1 MISKLYDTPI
11 GIKLTTVW
19 PGTTR
24 IGRVVVAKVS
34 AICICFPLPN
44 FRLKKGAHPHLVYIK
59 SGVVEYTLNQLC
71 PPIYLILIQNTSR
84 IYITQLHFTIQKIP
98 NIPICMAFFEIITL
112 IRSHFTKYFHS
123 KIMCMQKILHILSSC
138 SENQQDQVK
147 IRKVS
152 SH

>member
-1 MISKLYDTPI
+1 MNSKHYDTSI
-11 GIKLTTVW
+11 GIKMITVW

-71 PPIYLILIQNTSR
+71 PPIYLILIQKTSR
-84 IYITQLHFTIQKIP
+84 IYTTKLHFTIQKIP
-98 NIPICMAFFEIITL
+98 NIRICIAFFEITRL

-138 SENQQDQVK
+138 SEN
-147 IRKVS
+147 
-152 SH
+152 